1 VPGTAMRRVRILTLV
16 AFLAGAPWACGP
28 GQEMSEEEAY
38 SVVLAEAAAR
48 LDLTPPIL
56 VHPFKARV
64 DRTVGGNQYAMR
76 DFLAFDTAEIHA
88 AVRRDPGTYR
98 VCELTPAGAC
108 LAPLHGQWVVLS
120 EVLDEGRN
128 GGLVLVM
135 VSDRRSAVRPQRFYA
150 VRLKSGSVVRFEPV
164 E

>member
-1 VPGTAMRRVRILTLV
+1 MPGTAMRRVRILTLV

-38 SVVLAEAAAR
+38 SVVLAVS
-48 LDLTPPIL
+48 L
-56 VHPFKARV
+56 PFKARV